1 MSSKDLSHH
10 IVKYWKIFAILL
22 VCTVFTV
29 LAAETNFD
37 VENSIAGGIFVGLLI
52 ASIKGY
58 LVAANFMHLNSEK
71 EMVYWTLILTIVFL
85 TILLFLPVLWDT
97 NNMSNHTN
105 HSLWD
110 IGNSP
115 SHGTSN

>member
-1 MSSKDLSHH
+1 MSSKDMSHH
-10 IVKYWKIFAILL
+10 IAHYRNVFIYLL
-22 VCTVFTV
+22 IGTGFTV
-29 LAAETNFD
+29 WASYIDFNVGD
-37 VENSIAGGIFVGLLI
+37 SIAGAIFVGLVI

-71 EMVYWTLILTIVFL
+71 EMVYWTLILTIIFL

-97 NNMSNHTN
+97 NNMSNQTN

-110 IGNSP
+110 IDNSP